1 MSSFRTRGAL
11 LIAALAIALPTAAT
25 ASSAPGA
32 VVIEGVRFPATLEV
46 DARRYERIGH
56 GLFRYMI
63 WDAYAGAYYQAVG
76 YPRPAPQ
83 SDVPRRLELEYFHAI
98 EAGDLAEVTRERV
111 QKALPGNE
119 FARLESSLSAFNGR
133 YRDVRPGDRYALGW
147 DGDTLTLALNG
158 EPLYS
163 GGDQVLANA
172 LFGIWLGDD
181 PLGDDFRDDL
191 LGR

>member
-1 MSSFRTRGAL
+1 MPVFAARAL
-11 LIAALAIALPTAAT
+11 LLLAALTAALPA
-25 ASSAPGA
+25 ASSTPGP
-32 VVIEGVRFPATLEV
+32 VVIEGARFPATLEV
-46 DARRYERIGH
+46 GERRYERIGH

-63 WDAYAGAYYQAVG
+63 WDAYAGAYYQAAG

-98 EAGDLAEVTRERV
+98 EAGDFAEATRERIR
-111 QKALPGNE
+111 KALPGDE
-119 FARLESSLSAFNGR
+119 FARLEPSLAAFNGR

-147 DGDTLTLALNG
+147 DGDALTLALNG
-158 EPLYS
+158 ETLYS
-163 GGDQVLANA
+163 GGDPALANA

-181 PLGDDFRDDL
+181 PLGDDFREDL